1 MRTLRSRLLLG
12 TAAGTALVLFVS
24 GFALFALIRG
34 ALWYEFDES
43 LATKARS
50 LAAMMELDGDALDLE
65 FDEAN
70 LPEFRPSAN
79 AEYFAVWLDEAE
91 AYARSPSLEGRDLLR
106 VAGSIDAPGYQ
117 STFLP
122 DGRPGR
128 LVGVRFRPR
137 REGRATEPGEPP
149 TVTLVLARETASI
162 DHTLARLRW
171 ILVGVGITTVFVS
184 VGVLAWLVQHGLR
197 PVRRLAGEIAGIG
210 ESDLSA
216 RLDGTD
222 VPAELL
228 PVVDRLND
236 LLQRLESA
244 FQRERRF
251 SADVAHELRTP
262 LAGVRSILEVALSRP
277 REDAAYLQAMAECLT
292 INRHMHQMMEN
303 LLHLARADA
312 DQLTVAADTV
322 ELPALLH
329 ECWTPLEQRASEK
342 GLTVSWRLQEPCT
355 LRSDVDKLRLVLQNL
370 LENAVAYANRGG
382 QIAIESVS
390 ANGETTL
397 TISNTGS
404 TLSPADL
411 DHVFDRFWRGD
422 AARKA
427 TGQHCGL
434 GLALCRTIT
443 ALLGGTIRIST
454 APPDQFIV
462 TFCVQCAAAQG

>member
-12 TAAGTALVLFVS
+12 TAIGTATVLLVA
-24 GFALFALIRG
+24 GIALFALFRS
-34 ALWYEFDES
+34 ALWQEFDES

-70 LPEFRPSAN
+70 LPEFRPSAT
-79 AEYFAVWLDEAE
+79 AEYFEVWLNDAE
-91 AYARSPSLEGRDLLR
+91 AYACSPSLAGGDLPR
-106 VAGSIDAPGYQ
+106 ITGSIEAPGFQ
-117 STFLP
+117 TLSLP
-122 DGRPGR
+122 DGRRGR
-128 LVGVRFRPR
+128 LAGISFMPR
-137 REGRATEPGEPP
+137 REGRDTEAARP
-149 TVTLVLARETASI
+149 TVTFVLARETASI
-162 DHTLARLRW
+162 DHTLAQLRW
-171 ILVGVGITTVFVS
+171 ILAGVGVAAVLVS
-184 VGVLAWLVQHGLR
+184 VGVLAWLVQRGLH
-197 PVRRLAGEIAGIG
+197 PVRRLAGEISEIG
-210 ESDLSA
+210 VADLSA
-216 RLDGTD
+216 RLNGTD
-222 VPAELL
+222 VPGELS

-262 LAGVRSILEVALSRP
+262 LAGVRSILEVALSKP
-277 REDAAYLQAMAECLT
+277 REGATYQQAMAECLT

-312 DQLTVAADTV
+312 DQLTLASETV
-322 ELPALLH
+322 DLPALLR

-370 LENAVAYANRGG
+370 LDNAVAYANRGG

-411 DHVFDRFWRGD
+411 NHVFDRFWRGD

-434 GLALCRTIT
+434 GLALCRTVT
-443 ALLGGTIRIST
+443 TLLGGSIRIST
-454 APPDQFIV
+454 APPDRFIV
-462 TFCVQCAAAQG
+462 TFCVQCAAAEG